1 MHLALAVHV
10 DCVDTE
16 AIDATFEPEDHGGL
30 IDGLAGFFVFPVQ
43 VRLLGAEEV
52 EIVLL
57 CVLIPFP
64 DATCEVRDPVVGGL
78 AFAVH
83 IASWAPDVPIA
94 LRVVFRRA
102 GFKEPLVLNVVRRLI

>member
-30 IDGLAGFFVFPVQ
+30 IDSLAGFLVLPVQ

-52 EIVLL
+52 EIVFL
-57 CVLIPFP
+57 CVLVPFP
-64 DATCEVRDPVVGGL
+64 DATCEVGDPVVRGL
-78 AFAVH
+78 AFAIH

-102 GFKEPLVLNVVRRLI
+102 GFKEPLVLQVVRRLI